1 MLKFVK
7 QFALVGG
14 AVMSLLALNAP
25 AQADIIPQLNSLP
38 TPVGSEFLW
47 EYNADVTIGQFV
59 DAGDFF
65 TIYDFAGYV
74 PGSEI
79 TPAGWSFSSALV
91 GVTPTGLI
99 LTDNAGLPNL
109 TWTRTSDTDIVGP
122 ADLGIFSARSI
133 YGAQTLTN
141 YSAMGHKNH
150 PDFIDHGRPT
160 MNKGE
165 IIAPAVPEPGTM
177 ALLGLG
183 AAPLLRRLRRRSRK
197 A

>member
-1 MLKFVK
+1 MFKFAKNLMV
-7 QFALVGG
+7 VGG
-14 AVMSLLALNAP
+14 LGLGLLAASMP
-25 AQADIIPQLNSLP
+25 ARADIIPQLNSI

-47 EYNADVTIGQFV
+47 EYTADVTVSQYV

-79 TPAGWSFSSALV
+79 TPAGWSFSSALT
-91 GVTPTGLI
+91 GVTPSGLI

-109 TWTRTSDTDIVGP
+109 TWTRTGGVIPTETN
-122 ADLGIFSARSI
+122 LGLFSARSI
-133 YGAQTLTN
+133 YGAQVLTN
-141 YSAMGHKNH
+141 YAAMAHKDH
-150 PDFIDHGRPT
+150 PGFIDNGRPT